1 MKLTVNDIKNSKIN
15 ENIEILPSKII
26 VNINHDFLTSLNIEI
41 LNEDNDFEWLF
52 NSLRNKYPMD
62 RISFNYLDFKIVLSR
77 PHVDFNDNNNLMVKE
92 ELLNLKQV
100 ILFLISFKTQNVNLI
115 PSLVENC
122 MLIDWFLKNDSTT
135 IIEISEIKLIKK
147 ILKEH
152 NNILECMEF
161 DFILENFKDDEFDKF
176 FSLYGLQYCYDIYIR
191 DKIFVIGN
199 DLEKFNNFKDFY
211 YGRGKKNDFIKE

>member
-15 ENIEILPSKII
+15 EDMEILPSKII
-26 VNINHDFLTSLNIEI
+26 VNINDDFLTSLNIEI

-52 NSLRNKYPMD
+52 NSLRKKCPND
-62 RISFNYLDFKIVLSR
+62 RISFNYLDFKIVLS
-77 PHVDFNDNNNLMVKE
+77 PHVDSNENNNLVVKE
-92 ELLNLKQV
+92 ELLKLKQV

-152 NNILECMEF
+152 NNILECMEL